1 VIAFFVACAA
11 LGGVV
16 LVIQLLLGLLG
27 GDSDAGHAVH
37 HGGGVG
43 EGLDLVSVRSISA
56 GVAFFGLAG
65 AGTAT
70 SGWPLPLA
78 LGVAISSGL
87 LATVVV
93 AYLLRAVRGLEED
106 NSEQIEN
113 ALGQTAT
120 VYLRIPANRAGA
132 GKIHVAVQGRT
143 VEYQAVTP
151 GGELP
156 SGAMVVV
163 RDIVGPDVVEVVP
176 QSAGEL
182 IDGLV

>member
-1 VIAFFVACAA
+1 VIAFYIACAA

-16 LVIQLLLGLLG
+16 LVIQLLLGVVG
-27 GDSDAGHAVH
+27 GDVDAGHDV
-37 HGGGVG
+37 HGGHLG
-43 EGLDLVSVRSISA
+43 EGLDLISVRSLSA
-56 GVAFFGLAG
+56 GMAFFGVTG

-70 SGWPLPLA
+70 SGWPLLLSLPAALA
-78 LGVAISSGL
+78 AGGVAL
-87 LATVVV
+87 FLV
-93 AYLLRAVRGLEED
+93 AYLMRGMRRLESD
-106 NSEQIEN
+106 GSEHIEN

-120 VYLRIPANRAGA
+120 VYLRIPANREGA
-132 GKIHVAVQGRT
+132 GKIHVPIQGRT

-156 SGAMVVV
+156 SGSVVVV

-182 IDGLV
+182 TDGLV